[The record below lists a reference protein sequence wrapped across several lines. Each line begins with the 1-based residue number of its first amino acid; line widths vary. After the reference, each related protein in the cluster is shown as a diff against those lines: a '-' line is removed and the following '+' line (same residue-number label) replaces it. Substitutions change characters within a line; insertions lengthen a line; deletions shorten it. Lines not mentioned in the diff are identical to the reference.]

1 MSPPQEDSQVR
12 KWLLIPF
19 IFIAVLLVACGSS
32 ISQEP
37 RRLILA
43 TTTSTQDS
51 GLLDTILLD
60 FEQKYNTSVD
70 VIAAGTG
77 EALQMGVNGDA
88 DVLLVHARA
97 REDEFVANGDGTQR
111 YDVMYNDFVIVGPA
125 DDPAGIA
132 DQASAAA
139 ALAAI
144 ADAEATFVSRGDDSG
159 TNTKEL
165 AIWDAAGIT
174 PEGDWYVSAGQG
186 MGAVLTMSA
195 EQQAYTLTDRATYA
209 KMQADGL
216 ELTILYEGDSIL
228 FNPYGVIP
236 VNPEKH
242 PGVNYDLAQNFADW
256 ITSVETQG
264 RIGSYEIYGLQM
276 FVPDSEQWRAGHPE
290 GGG

>member
-1 MSPPQEDSQVR
+1 
-12 KWLLIPF
+12 
-19 IFIAVLLVACGSS
+19 
-32 ISQEP
+32 
-37 RRLILA
+37 
-43 TTTSTQDS
+43 
-51 GLLDTILLD
+51 
-60 FEQKYNTSVD
+60 
-70 VIAAGTG
+70 
-77 EALQMGVNGDA
+77 MGVNGDA

-132 DQASAAA
+132 DQASAAD

-144 ADAEATFVSRGDDSG
+144 ADAEATFVSRSDDSG

-264 RIGSYEIYGLQM
+264 RIGSYEINGLQM
-276 FVPDSEQWRAGHPE
+276 FVPDSEQWRAAHPE